1 MWVITLA
8 AAALPRPLPEHRV
21 LLVRGSNIG
30 PLWYIRI
37 HRCRGFKGL
46 KPYGTNVTLNAV

>member
-1 MWVITLA
+1 MWVVTLA

-46 KPYGTNVTLNAV
+46 KPYGTNVALNVV